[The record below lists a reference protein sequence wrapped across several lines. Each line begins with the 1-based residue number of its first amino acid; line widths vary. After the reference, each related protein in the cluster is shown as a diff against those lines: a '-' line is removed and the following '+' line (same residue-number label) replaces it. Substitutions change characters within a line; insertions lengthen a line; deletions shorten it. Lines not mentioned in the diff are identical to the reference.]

1 MPRHAER
8 LSRRWAIALVAPLL
22 VASCG
27 GDDGDEGSDAGGLAA
42 LVTTTTTVELSSS
55 ETEPPTSTTV
65 APTTTVPERLE
76 EDDLRSLLLQP
87 GDVPEGL
94 IEEEFEPSGEFA
106 TDPPACGEVLNGD
119 GPGEVQLAVSFHE
132 EGAYLV
138 YESFVDHTPGSAEDL
153 DEVRAAIAGPCSETF
168 TLLADPPLQ
177 QRLEP
182 LPDPDLGEDSLAARI
197 FFEFVHEGQPVT
209 GEGYMVYFR
218 RGDVWLQVQVVTAV
232 FPGLEVRE
240 VSFDEVLRAAELV
253 DRRAAALLTE

>member
-106 TDPPACGEVLNGD
+106 TDPPACGEVTGTVRRGWD
-119 GPGEVQLAVSFHE
+119 TVAEVGSTAVDEHGTE
-132 EGAYLV
+132 QV
-138 YESFVDHTPGSAEDL
+138 FVG
-153 DEVRAAIAGPCSETF
+153 RAPATAGPC
-168 TLLADPPLQ
+168 A
-177 QRLEP
+177 
-182 LPDPDLGEDSLAARI
+182 G
-197 FFEFVHEGQPVT
+197 
-209 GEGYMVYFR
+209 R
-218 RGDVWLQVQVVTAV
+218 RG
-232 FPGLEVRE
+232 
-240 VSFDEVLRAAELV
+240 
-253 DRRAAALLTE
+253 